1 MIRGVCMSSDR
12 VRVRYEMLKA
22 IRNLSSVTNYL
33 TYEKVINYLKYLNDF
48 RKRKIVTS
56 SFPPMITFQA
66 SAYCNSNCRLCPV
79 GLEIKG
85 PEKGFLK
92 FDVFSKVINES
103 SKYLITVFF
112 ADWGEPFLN
121 PDIYDMIKYAET
133 KRIITRASTNLHRFK
148 NEDDLK
154 ELLDCGLSF
163 LTISL
168 HGVSQETYDAYQPD
182 KSFQATV
189 EKIKTLVGLK
199 KQSKREKPIIDLAFA
214 VTRKNQHEIE
224 KMQSFAKELRVNS
237 TIYTASLNLRFYLK
251 DPDAMTRMVSEWAQS
266 IKIDPRSN
274 DERNKQKIMELYE
287 VIKKDNQADFDALD
301 KLRLTTRHFC
311 VDPWEGLTVNWNGT
325 VSLCCTDY
333 SKYVMGDTC
342 EESIT
347 RIWNNEKYRYVRGF
361 LLGRSATNDVD
372 FPCKHCIRY

>member
-1 MIRGVCMSSDR
+1 MSTDR
-12 VRVRYEMLKA
+12 TRVRYEILKG
-22 IRNLSSVTNYL
+22 IRNLFTVTDYL

-66 SAYCNSNCRLCPV
+66 SAFCNSNCRLCPV
-79 GLEIKG
+79 GLELRG

-103 SKYLITVFF
+103 RKYLITVFF

-121 PDIYDMIKYAET
+121 PYIFDMIQYAEA

-168 HGVSQETYDAYQPD
+168 HGVSQETYGAYQPN
-182 KSFQATV
+182 KSFQAIV
-189 EKIKTLVGLK
+189 EKINTLVSLK
-199 KQSKREKPIIDLAFA
+199 KQFKRKKPIIDLAFA
-214 VTRKNQHEIE
+214 ITKKNQHEIE
-224 KMQSFAKELRVNS
+224 KMQCFAKEMGLNS

-251 DPDAMTRMVSEWAQS
+251 DPNAMTRMVSEWAQNN
-266 IKIDPRSN
+266 KIDSRSN
-274 DERNKQKIMELYE
+274 DERNKQKINELYE
-287 VIKKDNQADFDALD
+287 AIKKNNQTDFDALD
-301 KLRLTTRHFC
+301 KLHLTTRHFC
-311 VDPWEGLTVNWNGT
+311 IDPWESLTVNWNGT

-333 SKYVMGDTC
+333 SKYVLGDVC
-342 EESIT
+342 EESIAK
-347 RIWNNEKYRYVRGF
+347 IWNNEKYRHVREF
-361 LLGRSATNDVD
+361 LLGVSAVNDID
-372 FPCKHCIRY
+372 FPCKQCIRY